1 MLNRRHSV
9 AFIGGGVMAEAMIAG
24 MVRGGMEVDI
34 NVIDVVEV
42 RLQELN
48 ERYGVTTLRSVLQPF
63 PTPNVLIIS
72 VKPQQFADVV
82 PEMKQALKHPQ
93 TVVSIMA
100 GIRIAEIRATLEHEA
115 VVRVMPNTPAQI
127 GNGATAWTAT
137 ESVPESAKK
146 FVGEMLDCIGMHV
159 YFDDEK
165 LVDVATALSASGPA
179 YVFVFLEALAD
190 AAVQL
195 GMPAVDAK
203 RLAVAMVQGSA
214 GLASERALHF
224 AELRNMVTSPGGT
237 TAAAL
242 KALEEGGFRNTTMDA
257 VLEAYRRGTALS
269 QSD

>member
-1 MLNRRHSV
+1 MIGGHRV
-9 AFIGGGVMAEAMIAG
+9 AFVGGGVMAEAMIAG

-34 NVIDVVEV
+34 TAIDVVQE
-42 RLQELN
+42 RLQELE
-48 ERYGVTTLRSVLQPF
+48 ERYGVRTLRSVLQPF
-63 PTPNVLIIS
+63 PPPSVLIIS
-72 VKPQQFADVV
+72 VKPQQFADVI
-82 PEMKQALKHPQ
+82 PEMKAMLKSYQ

-100 GIRIAEIRATLEHEA
+100 GITIAEIRTSLGHDAI
-115 VVRVMPNTPAQI
+115 VRVMPNTPAQI

-137 ESVPESAKK
+137 EAVPGSARK
-146 FVGEMLDCIGMHV
+146 FVGEMLDCIGIHV
-159 YFDDEK
+159 YFTDEK

-195 GMPAVDAK
+195 GMPAVDAR
-203 RLAVAMVQGSA
+203 RLAVATVQGSA
-214 GLASERALHF
+214 RLASDREMHF

-257 VLEAYRRGTALS
+257 VLEAYRRGVALS
-269 QSD
+269 RLD